1 LPKIEKNKKKNKK
14 SILSF
19 LYHFYS
25 TMTPAETFEKGVEY
39 RLAGN
44 ASFKEQN
51 WKLGKF
57 Q

>member
-1 LPKIEKNKKKNKK
+1 
-14 SILSF
+14 
-19 LYHFYS
+19 
-25 TMTPAETFEKGVEY
+25 MTPAETFEKGVEY

-51 WKLGKF
+51 WKLGKS